1 MKKTLLLLTLCAVLV
16 LSCACSNI
24 NTTDGETVSPTGQNG
39 EIQSP
44 DAERISEGTVTLD
57 TGSVQYI
64 RTVRHCDDCEYPHTV
79 VIRSQQELYDYYT
92 ENKYDYGLWN
102 DWHSSVSFINAAE
115 KYDSAFFEDNALLLV
130 LMLEGSGSYRHHAT
144 DISEQDGTVTVNV
157 ERLTPGI
164 FTDDMAMWHIII
176 EQPKGDLEGCEIAV
190 NVKDVPMGERVPYE
204 RPEHKVIVTSC
215 EVTVAPVEQ
224 MQWSEQ
230 YDPKTGECST
240 TEYDQAP
247 MEQHTDLIPELTV
260 GRDLIMQFPMNYRM
274 DVNEFVLCDEQWNVL
289 ETLDELNAGV
299 LMRQGE
305 GAYYVRMDVQWQE
318 DYVDIVQKHNSSRER
333 YYIKLILP
341 EEEYGLA
348 KQLEEL
354 GNFDITALQ
363 KTEVYMINS
372 AKDGGIE
379 PTSISNGT
387 KGLERLLSLM
397 RSTETQEAHL
407 VPASAGWSQV
417 IRLYDDE
424 SRIMTIKAGND
435 GLYISTDGK
444 HYTISAPPW
453 LFEQMV
459 QSIANTRILP
469 MEEVTAYV
477 WETVKQRK
485 EYGLFADGS
494 ETKTIARLA
503 ADYPYEWVVTY
514 HIKYD
519 NGETKKLTITIE
531 NHNITRFNKSE

>member
-16 LSCACSNI
+16 LVCACSNI
-24 NTTDGETVSPTGQNG
+24 DTADRETVSPTGQNG
-39 EIQSP
+39 EAQSP
-44 DAERISEGTVTLD
+44 KAEPISEGGITLD

-64 RTVRHCDDCEYPHTV
+64 RTDGHCEDCEYPHTA

-102 DWHSSVSFINAAE
+102 DWDSSVSFINAAD

-130 LMLEGSGSYRHHAT
+130 LMPENSGSYRHRAT

-157 ERLTPGI
+157 ERLAPEI
-164 FTDDMAMWHIII
+164 FTDDTAMWHIII
-176 EQPKGDLEGCEIAV
+176 EQPKDNLEGYEIAV
-190 NVKDVPMGERVPYE
+190 SVNDVPMGERAPYE
-204 RPEHKVIVTSC
+204 RRGHKVIVTSG
-215 EVTVAPVEQ
+215 EVTVTPVEQ
-224 MQWSEQ
+224 MQWSEV
-230 YDPKTGECST
+230 YDPESGECVGS
-240 TEYDQAP
+240 EYDQAP
-247 MEQHTDLIPELTV
+247 MEQHTHLIPELTV

-289 ETLDELNAGV
+289 EVLDELNAGV
-299 LMRQGE
+299 LMRYGA

-318 DYVDIVQKHNSSRER
+318 DYVDVVEKHNSSRAR

-341 EEEYGLA
+341 NEEYGLA
-348 KQLEEL
+348 KQLEKL

-379 PTSISNGT
+379 PTSISNGR

-435 GLYISTDGK
+435 GLYISTDGN
-444 HYTISAPPW
+444 HYTINAPPW

-485 EYGLFADGS
+485 EYGLFTDGS

-519 NGETKKLTITIE
+519 NGEKKELSVTIKS
-531 NHNITRFNKSE
+531 HCITRFDKS